1 MPEENIFK
9 ANPIEIM
16 RLSQS
21 LVKDYIDLRDKT
33 DELIKEYKKLGL
45 SYIDDGYRQLG
56 EVLGLIEKDISE
68 RNGHMGLVAHQLDIA
83 AQQIME
89 ALKAEAAARAA
100 VQNVNEQNKG
110 DA

>member
-33 DELIKEYKKLGL
+33 DELMKEYKKLGL

-68 RNGHMGLVAHQLDIA
+68 RNGHMGLVAHQLDIPPHTA
-83 AQQIME
+83 SVRLFRLRQKLQDYLQKEGMIE
-89 ALKAEAAARAA
+89 
-100 VQNVNEQNKG
+100 
-110 DA
+110 